1 MLFGISYA
9 YFYLFSL
16 QRSEPSGQPNQQL
29 KKRRRKD
36 LEKGHPDNHDARSSN
51 KHTKVGKTTAGKSAL
66 MVAKSFSNLSQNMA
80 VTHEHHED
88 EKLQNQLNMPGH
100 SSKKKSGDTKMIL
113 DPSPSS
119 KIYNGDT
126 STSVVDAKDT
136 DPPKPGV
143 FPSKNLGSKS
153 KESCG
158 PSDSL
163 QQNMLEKSAHVPSKP
178 QPGTGR
184 PLNST
189 DEIDS
194 SVQLKEKHGIR
205 ELPDINLPEGKY
217 SMQTAVSFLK

>member
-1 MLFGISYA
+1 M
-9 YFYLFSL
+9 
-16 QRSEPSGQPNQQL
+16 

-36 LEKGHPDNHDARSSN
+36 LEKGHPENHDGRSSN
-51 KHTKVGKTTAGKSAL
+51 KHTKVGKTTMGKSAL

-80 VTHEHHED
+80 ITHGHLED

-100 SSKKKSGDTKMIL
+100 SSKKKTGDTKMIL

-126 STSVVDAKDT
+126 STSVQEAKDI
-136 DPPKPGV
+136 DQPKSGV
-143 FPSKNLGSKS
+143 LPSKNLGSKS

-163 QQNMLEKSAHVPSKP
+163 QQNILEKSAHAPSKP
-178 QPGTGR
+178 QPGK

-194 SVQLKEKHGIR
+194 SIQLKEKHSIR
-205 ELPDINLPEGKY
+205 ELPDINLPAGKY
-217 SMQTAVSFLK
+217 SMQTAVSFLKQFK